1 MSMTTRPSSPAPEA
15 PQPKSEARR
24 DEPEN
29 RSKGKDFRERLE
41 KLSKSDVQKSSGKPG
56 ETAQSAHP
64 KGQVKG
70 RTAQDEKDRE
80 GSAGGGGGSATTAP
94 SDFARAVAIAH
105 AAPADTVPNE
115 QLARIAAALA
125 ELCEKGAH
133 AQYQLT
139 LPAGATTIEGAV
151 IGRDPTGKLN
161 VQLIANAAIS
171 PAAIQQLQAALR
183 TRLMGRKAQLGKLGV
198 SYGGKIASR

>member
-1 MSMTTRPSSPAPEA
+1 MNMTTRPSSPAPEA
-15 PQPKSEARR
+15 SQPKSEVRR
-24 DEPEN
+24 DEPES

-41 KLSKSDVQKSSGKPG
+41 KLSKSDAQKTSGKPG
-56 ETAQSAHP
+56 EAAQSAHP
-64 KGQVKG
+64 KGPVKG
-70 RTAQDEKDRE
+70 RSAQDDTDRD
-80 GSAGGGGGSATTAP
+80 GAAAGGGGSAATAP

-105 AAPADTVPNE
+105 AAPADMVPNE

-151 IGRDPTGKLN
+151 IGRDPTGRLT

-198 SYGGKIASR
+198 SYGGKTASR